1 MHHES
6 YGKLTNDSITSN
18 MPSDD
23 LKLETKKMSTGI
35 SAHVR
40 RAVVRPRT
48 ATIVELN
55 SFSVRCW

>member
-1 MHHES
+1 
-6 YGKLTNDSITSN
+6 

-23 LKLETKKMSTGI
+23 LKLDTKKMSTGMR
-35 SAHVR
+35 AHVR
-40 RAVVRPRT
+40 RAVVRPST